1 MNLME
6 TIRLA
11 LAGVGSNKLR
21 SFLTLLGI
29 IIGVTAV
36 ILMVSL
42 GSGTQKVVSGQFSN
56 LQTRQIYI
64 DENHNLPYHL
74 QGRLSLR
81 DRDYLKD
88 SVMGVEKVVP
98 FYQLYTGVKYGD
110 NEQEG
115 WVYGIDPA
123 SQELIN
129 VNISYGRF
137 FDQSDIDNK
146 ERVAIVGEQLLER
159 LARTGNMVQPQHA
172 STPDYASAVGKYIY
186 LSGKKFIIV
195 GVMQESQNM
204 MFISNQS
211 VLLPYTTIRD
221 HWRRETRY
229 VDFYLLSYGPDASEK
244 DTLEQVKYLMDRKY
258 GKTST
263 GKSKFYFQ
271 SLQENVNIMT
281 RVFTVFT
288 YVLGGIASISLLVGG
303 IGVMNIMLVT
313 VKERTREI
321 GVRLA
326 IGATRQDVQRQFLAE
341 SVILSVG
348 GGIVGVLMGSIL
360 SFLANMILKQV
371 FNWWQ
376 GFIPGWVI
384 LLSFGVTTAIG
395 VIFGFYPAYKAS
407 RLDPIEALRYE

>member
-1 MNLME
+1 
-6 TIRLA
+6 
-11 LAGVGSNKLR
+11 
-21 SFLTLLGI
+21 
-29 IIGVTAV
+29 
-36 ILMVSL
+36 
-42 GSGTQKVVSGQFSN
+42 
-56 LQTRQIYI
+56 
-64 DENHNLPYHL
+64 
-74 QGRLSLR
+74 
-81 DRDYLKD
+81 
-88 SVMGVEKVVP
+88 
-98 FYQLYTGVKYGD
+98 
-110 NEQEG
+110 
-115 WVYGIDPA
+115 
-123 SQELIN
+123 
-129 VNISYGRF
+129 
-137 FDQSDIDNK
+137 
-146 ERVAIVGEQLLER
+146 
-159 LARTGNMVQPQHA
+159 
-172 STPDYASAVGKYIY
+172 
-186 LSGKKFIIV
+186 
-195 GVMQESQNM
+195 
-204 MFISNQS
+204 
-211 VLLPYTTIRD
+211 
-221 HWRRETRY
+221 
-229 VDFYLLSYGPDASEK
+229 
-244 DTLEQVKYLMDRKY
+244 MDRKY

-395 VIFGFYPAYKAS
+395 VIFGFLS
-407 RLDPIEALRYE
+407 CL